1 MAGCRWIYQL
11 LVEPGSFVVSPR
23 CAHLID
29 ALEKWQGADDVH
41 KDKLDAL
48 RYALQSHIF
57 RRQATLSRAAAGRTL
72 RFY

>member
-1 MAGCRWIYQL
+1 
-11 LVEPGSFVVSPR
+11 VSPR